1 MRPHTILF
9 RCVAVALLLS
19 CAILATSAEHDHG
32 LNNGLEAKI
41 GLLTEHPVIGQPI
54 MVKGNAEGG
63 ISPYT
68 CYWNTGDGQTASGKT
83 ANFTAPGIAGPFT
96 INLIVTDS
104 NATPQ
109 TVTVTKNISVENP
122 SLLKASIGCIEPE
135 NPIIG
140 QQFEVKASAQGGI
153 SPYMYSWTTSD
164 GQTASNKTATFTA
177 PLTTGPFAVSL
188 TVTDSNVTPQTVTV
202 TKNITVKNPPA
213 LKASIGSIEPEHPVI
228 GQQFEV
234 KASARGGI
242 DPYTYSW
249 TTSDGQTASNKTA
262 TFTAPLVAGPF
273 TVSLTVTDS
282 NATPQTVTV
291 TKNIP
296 VKNPPAL
303 KIEKIKTKPEN
314 PLVNKTYEVT
324 GSVRGGTPP
333 YTYSWNTSDGQTA
346 TGKTATFTAPS
357 IPGKITV
364 TLTVT
369 DSSSPTPQN
378 VTDSEKVSVKN
389 SRRS

>member
-68 CYWNTGDGQTASGKT
+68 YYWNTGDGQTASGKT

-188 TVTDSNVTPQTVTV
+188 TVTDSN
-202 TKNITVKNPPA
+202 
-213 LKASIGSIEPEHPVI
+213 
-228 GQQFEV
+228 
-234 KASARGGI
+234 
-242 DPYTYSW
+242 
-249 TTSDGQTASNKTA
+249 
-262 TFTAPLVAGPF
+262 
-273 TVSLTVTDS
+273 
-282 NATPQTVTV
+282 ATPQTVTV

-389 SRRS
+389 NCRS